1 VARVK
6 FQERSLQ
13 FLSDQIGRG
22 GCELS
27 VHPKIEPKCA
37 LIKFFPG
44 ANPDFL
50 NFFLTQGYKG
60 LVIEGTGLGHV
71 MSGWVPHV
79 KEITEVIPVVMT
91 SQCVYGAVCD
101 RVYDTGRDLLKA
113 GIIEGGDMLSE
124 TALVKLMWVLGQ
136 TSDREEI
143 RKLMRTNIAGEITVD
158 ESRTW
163 ETFEEL
169 P

>member
-1 VARVK
+1 M
-6 FQERSLQ
+6 
-13 FLSDQIGRG
+13 
-22 GCELS
+22 
-27 VHPKIEPKCA
+27 
-37 LIKFFPG
+37 
-44 ANPDFL
+44 
-50 NFFLTQGYKG
+50 NFYLTQEYKG

-71 MSGWVPHV
+71 TSEWVPYV
-79 KEITEVIPVVMT
+79 KEITEAIPVVMT
-91 SQCVYGAVCD
+91 SQCVYGTVCD

-143 RKLMRTNIAGEITVD
+143 GQLMKTNIAGEITVD

-163 ETFEEL
+163 RAFEEL